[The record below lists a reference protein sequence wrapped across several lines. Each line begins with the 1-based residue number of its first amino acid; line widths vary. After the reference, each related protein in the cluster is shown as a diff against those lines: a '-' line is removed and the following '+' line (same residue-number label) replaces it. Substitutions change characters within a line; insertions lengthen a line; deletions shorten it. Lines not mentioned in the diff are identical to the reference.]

1 MRIAYLDCF
10 AGVSGDMIL
19 GALVDAGYPLPAL
32 RKTLKAVG
40 LPPVR
45 LRAERV
51 SRNGI
56 AATLLHVVPSG
67 KPPARLSASEHAQAG
82 GWRDLDRL
90 LAGSGLSSSVK
101 SVSRKVLRRLGDAEA
116 KVHGIPIEKVHFH
129 EVGAVD
135 TLVDIVGTSAALESL
150 GIRKVFASAV
160 NVGSGTM
167 EGSHG
172 LHPVPAPAAMELLK
186 GAPVRGSLPAV
197 ETATPTGAALLAAL
211 AEEFGPM
218 PPMSVASIGYGAGS
232 RDVRQRPNV
241 LRVLVGETIRSENS
255 ETVVKIET
263 NIDDMD
269 PRLYENAL
277 DACFAAGALDVWLA
291 PIQMKKGR
299 PGILLSAL
307 AAESN
312 AQPVAETLLRETTSL
327 GVRMA
332 RMERRTA
339 ARETR
344 KVKTAYGT
352 VRVKIGTDG
361 GRIVTIQPEY
371 EDVRRLASRSGVPV
385 KDVLASAQAAARR
398 LIAE

>member
-10 AGVSGDMIL
+10 AGVSGDMLL

-32 RKTLKAVG
+32 RKALRAVD
-40 LPPVR
+40 LPPFR

-56 AATLLHVVPSG
+56 AATFLHVVPAG
-67 KPPARLSASEHAQAG
+67 KPPAR

-90 LAGSGLSSSVK
+90 LERSRLASSVK
-101 SVSRKVLRRLGDAEA
+101 NRSRDVLRRLGEAEA

-135 TLVDIVGTSAALESL
+135 TLVDIVGTAAALESL
-150 GIRKVFASAV
+150 GIRKILASAV
-160 NVGSGTM
+160 NVGSGAM

-172 LHPVPAPAAMELLK
+172 LHPVPAPATMELLK
-186 GAPVRGSLPAV
+186 GAPVCGSSPSV

-211 AEEFGPM
+211 AEGFGPM
-218 PPMSVASIGYGAGS
+218 PPMSVESIGYGAGS
-232 RDVRQRPNV
+232 RDVRERPNV
-241 LRVLVGETIRSENS
+241 LRVLIGETIRTEDS

-269 PRLYENAL
+269 PRLYENAMS
-277 DACFAAGALDVWLA
+277 ACFAAGALDVWLA

-307 AAESN
+307 AGESN
-312 AQPVAETLLRETTSL
+312 ARPVAEAILRETTSL
-327 GVRMA
+327 GVRTA
-332 RMERRTA
+332 RMERRTL

-344 KVKTAYGT
+344 TVRTANGT
-352 VRVKIGTDG
+352 VRVKIGADG
-361 GRIVTIQPEY
+361 GRIVTMQPEY
-371 EDVRRLASRSGVPV
+371 EDVKRLASRSGFP
-385 KDVLASAQAAARR
+385 
-398 LIAE
+398 

>member
-19 GALVDAGYPLPAL
+19 GALVDSGYPLPAL
-32 RKTLKAVG
+32 RKALKAVG

-45 LRAERV
+45 LRTERV
-51 SRNGI
+51 TRNGI
-56 AATLLHVVPSG
+56 AATFLHVVPSG
-67 KPPARLSASEHAQAG
+67 KPPAR

-90 LAGSGLSSSVK
+90 LAKSGLVSSVK
-101 SVSRKVLRRLGDAEA
+101 NRSRKVLRRLGEAEA

-135 TLVDIVGTSAALESL
+135 TLVDIVGTVAALESL

-160 NVGSGTM
+160 NVGSGAM

-172 LHPVPAPAAMELLK
+172 LHPVPAPATIELLK
-186 GAPVRGSLPAV
+186 GIPVLGSSPAV

-211 AEEFGPM
+211 AEGFGPM
-218 PPMSVASIGYGAGS
+218 PPMSVESIGYGAGS

-241 LRVLVGETIRSENS
+241 LRILIGEMIRSDGS

-269 PRLYENAL
+269 PRLYENAMG
-277 DACFAAGALDVWLA
+277 ACFAAGALDVWLA

-307 AAESN
+307 ADESK
-312 AQPVAETLLRETTSL
+312 AHPVAEAILRETTSL
-327 GVRMA
+327 GVRME
-332 RMERRTA
+332 RMERRTL

-344 KVKTAYGT
+344 TVKTAYGT
-352 VRVKIGTDG
+352 VRIKVGTDG
-361 GRIVTIQPEY
+361 DRIVTIQPEY

-398 LIAE
+398 LIAEE

>member
-1 MRIAYLDCF
+1 MRIGYLDCF

-19 GALVDAGYPLPAL
+19 GALVDAGYSLPAL
-32 RKTLKAVG
+32 RKALRAVD
-40 LPPVR
+40 LPPFR
-45 LRAERV
+45 LKAERV
-51 SRNGI
+51 NRSGI

-67 KPPARLSASEHAQAG
+67 KPSAR

-90 LAGSGLSSSVK
+90 LARSGLALSVK
-101 SVSRKVLRRLGDAEA
+101 TASRKVLRRLGEAEA

-135 TLVDIVGTSAALESL
+135 TLVDIVGTVAALESL

-172 LHPVPAPAAMELLK
+172 LHPVPAPAALELLK
-186 GAPVRGSLPAV
+186 GIPVRGSIPAV
-197 ETATPTGAALLAAL
+197 ETATPTGAALLAGL
-211 AEEFGPM
+211 AEGFGQM
-218 PPMSVASIGYGAGS
+218 PPMSVESIGYGAGS
-232 RDVRQRPNV
+232 RGIRERPNV
-241 LRVLVGETIRSENS
+241 LRVLIGETVPSEGS

-269 PRLYENAL
+269 PRLYENAMG
-277 DACFAAGALDVWLA
+277 ACLAAGALDVWLA

-299 PGILLSAL
+299 PGVLLSAL
-307 AAESN
+307 ADESH
-312 AQPVAETLLRETTSL
+312 AHPVAEAILRETTSL
-327 GVRMA
+327 GVRTA
-332 RMERRTA
+332 RMERRTL

-344 KVKTAYGT
+344 TVKTEYGT
-352 VRVKIGTDG
+352 ARIKIGTG
-361 GRIVTIQPEY
+361 RGRIVTVQPEY

-385 KDVLASAQAAARR
+385 KNVLASAQAAARR
-398 LIAE
+398 LIAKEQPWASGG